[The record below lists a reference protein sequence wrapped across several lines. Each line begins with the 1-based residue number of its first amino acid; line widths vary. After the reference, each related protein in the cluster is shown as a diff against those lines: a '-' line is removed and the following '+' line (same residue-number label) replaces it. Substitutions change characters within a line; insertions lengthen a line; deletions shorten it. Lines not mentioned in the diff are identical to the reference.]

1 MDSIINMINQNF
13 TLTKGDSLSFT
24 ITIEDTEIA
33 PDEITFTVKDNVNSV
48 SSVILKSL
56 NNGITRT
63 EDEGYVYEVY
73 IPYTDTED
81 LKLLNYIYQIELTFG
96 ADRETVCEGKFI
108 ITPEV

>member
-1 MDSIINMINQNF
+1 MDSTINMINQNF

-33 PDEITFTVKDNVNSV
+33 PDDITFIVKDNINSNTEIIKK
-48 SSVILKSL
+48 ILDE
-56 NNGITRT
+56 GITRT

-81 LKLLNYIYQIELTFG
+81 LKLLNYIYQIEITFG
-96 ADRETVCEGKFI
+96 ADHETVCEGKFI

>member
-1 MDSIINMINQNF
+1 MIKQNF

-33 PDEITFTVKDNVNSV
+33 PDDITFTVKDNVNSV

-56 NNGITRT
+56 NGGITRT
-63 EDEGYVYEVY
+63 EDEGYVYEVF

>member
-1 MDSIINMINQNF
+1 MDSTINMINQNF

-33 PDEITFTVKDNVNSV
+33 PDDITFIVKDNVNSDKE
-48 SSVILKSL
+48 IIKKSL
-56 NNGITRT
+56 NGGITRT
-63 EDEGYVYEVY
+63 EDAGYVYEVF

-81 LKLLNYIYQIELTFG
+81 LKLLNYIYQIEITFG

>member
-1 MDSIINMINQNF
+1 MISQNF

-24 ITIEDTEIA
+24 ITIEDSEIA
-33 PDEITFTVKDNVNSV
+33 PDDITFIVKENINSDIIIIKK
-48 SSVILKSL
+48 IL
-56 NNGITRT
+56 NGGITRT
-63 EDEGYVYEVY
+63 EDEGYVYEVF

>member
-1 MDSIINMINQNF
+1 MINQNF

-33 PDEITFTVKDNVNSV
+33 PDDITFIVKDNINSNTEIIKK
-48 SSVILKSL
+48 ILDE
-56 NNGITRT
+56 GITRT

>member
-1 MDSIINMINQNF
+1 MDSTINMISQNF

-24 ITIEDTEIA
+24 ITIEDSEIA
-33 PDEITFTVKDNVNSV
+33 PDDITFIVKENINSDIIIIKK
-48 SSVILKSL
+48 IL
-56 NNGITRT
+56 NGGITRT
-63 EDEGYVYEVY
+63 EDEGYVYEVF

>member
-1 MDSIINMINQNF
+1 MINQNF

-33 PDEITFTVKDNVNSV
+33 PDDISFIVKDNINSNTEIIKK
-48 SSVILKSL
+48 IL
-56 NNGITRT
+56 NDGITRT
-63 EDEGYVYEVY
+63 EDEGYVYEIF